1 MNFSRRSRIRIH
13 SFSFSPI
20 TSFPNYLMISFSYA
34 CLPCDIYMRVHIYVH
49 MFWYILTTC
58 VCVLHKYI
66 PDTHIDTHQKFVPLH
81 LSWTTCCRLAFYS
94 PFPLPHHKIS
104 FKLSPRLSAFP
115 QLPSSKQPSHSHC
128 PPSLPPSFPKK
139 MPSWLWSGCLM
150 LSCEFQCTFRC
161 LSHNRANIY

>member
-1 MNFSRRSRIRIH
+1 MPAYRV
-13 SFSFSPI
+13 
-20 TSFPNYLMISFSYA
+20 T
-34 CLPCDIYMRVHIYVH
+34 YMCVHIYVH

-115 QLPSSKQPSHSHC
+115 QLPSSILTVL
-128 PPSLPPSFPKK
+128 LPYHP
-139 MPSWLWSGCLM
+139 L
-150 LSCEFQCTFRC
+150 FQKRC
-161 LSHNRANIY
+161 LAGCNQVAWCCPASSSAHSDAYRATVPTSINRQTDGQVGLHPHQH